1 VIWVKPKD
9 YVVVE
14 TSGTGGEGEG
24 VLSIKQILSKENIKG
39 LKREGRWPAAFT
51 AEDDAMQSSGV
62 SNARNARGGDVVV
75 DDLMPG
81 YEYQEEEEEEGE
93 YYEEETA

>member
-1 VIWVKPKD
+1 
-9 YVVVE
+9 
-14 TSGTGGEGEG
+14 
-24 VLSIKQILSKENIKG
+24 
-39 LKREGRWPAAFT
+39 
-51 AEDDAMQSSGV
+51 MQSSVG

-81 YEYQEEEEEEGE
+81 YEYQEEEEEDGE